1 MLKRM
6 GWMLALA
13 GLLLGSLGAEDFSGI
28 KQRIKTFQL
37 DNGLKFILIE
47 DHSVPVASFVTY
59 VNAGASDE
67 RIGIWGISHFLE
79 HMAFKGTSEVG
90 AQDVRKEKALF
101 VKMDALFASIQEEQR
116 RPAPDEARIEA
127 WKKELLS
134 LREEADNL
142 VTSNEFDTIL
152 KRNGGVGLNA
162 FTSNDQ
168 RVYFFS
174 LPSNKLEL
182 WAYLESAR
190 YVDPVFRQFYKERE
204 VIMEERRMR
213 TENSPVGKLIEQVQA
228 LAFKDHPYRQS
239 VVGPM
244 GNIEM
249 ISRQDLARY
258 FKTNY
263 QAGNMVVGVLGDVT
277 EQELRKMAEKYFA
290 RLPKGP
296 RNPRVGTIE
305 PPQLG
310 EKTLTIYE
318 NTQPWLV
325 LGYHCPDER
334 HPDFLKFSLL
344 NNLLTSGR
352 TSRLQKRLVVEEK
365 KALAVGSMA
374 GFPGKKYPGLYL
386 IFALPNNGVDT
397 DGLLAA
403 VHEEVE
409 RIKSGLVSEEE
420 LNSAKKRLKVSI
432 MQQMGEDQGLLIS
445 LLESEVVQGSWEAVF
460 DSYNR
465 VDEISAQD
473 IQDLVN
479 AYLKPENRVVTR
491 IEKKGEEK

>member
-6 GWMLALA
+6 GMMLVLL
-13 GLLLGSLGAEDFSGI
+13 GLLMGSLAADDFSGI
-28 KQRIKTFQL
+28 RQRIKSFSL

-47 DHSVPVASFVTY
+47 DHSVPIASFVTY

-67 RIGIWGISHFLE
+67 RIGIWGISHILE

-90 AQDVRKEKALF
+90 AQDVRKEREMFA
-101 VKMDALFASIQEEQR
+101 KMDTLFRSIQEEQAH
-116 RPAPDEARIEA
+116 PKPDEARIER
-127 WKKELLS
+127 WKKDLLA
-134 LREEADNL
+134 LRDEAGKL

-168 RVYFFS
+168 TVYFFS

-190 YVDPVFRQFYKERE
+190 YVDPVFREFYKEKE
-204 VIMEERRMR
+204 VVSEERRMR
-213 TENSPVGKLIEQVQA
+213 TENSPVGKLIEQLQA

-244 GNIEM
+244 GNIQM
-249 ISRQDLARY
+249 ISRQDLAQY
-258 FKTNY
+258 FKANY
-263 QAGNMVVGVLGDVT
+263 QAGNMVIGVLGDVT
-277 EQELRKMAEKYFA
+277 ETELRGMAKKYFA
-290 RLPKGP
+290 RLPKGK
-296 RNPRVGTIE
+296 RNPRVGTVE

-310 EKTLTIYE
+310 EKTLTIFE

-352 TSRLQKRLVVEEK
+352 TSRLQKRLVVDEK

-374 GFPGKKYPGLYL
+374 GFPGRKYPGLYL
-386 IFALPNNGVDT
+386 IFALPNSGVKT
-397 DGLLAA
+397 DDLLAA
-403 VHEEVE
+403 VNEEVD
-409 RIKSGLVSEEE
+409 RLKQGLVTDEE
-420 LNSAKKRLKVSI
+420 LNSARKRLKVSI

-460 DSYNR
+460 DAYNR
-465 VDEISAQD
+465 VDGITAQD
-473 IQDLVN
+473 IQNLVN
-479 AYLKPENRVVTR
+479 EYLKPENRVITR